1 MIIGMVK
8 MKDAHTAENVLVAIQ
23 EILAVFKFNKAKIS
37 AIVCDEGS
45 DLLRL
50 FSPIDSSNAYYLNYV
65 EEEKDDANDHDY
77 EPMETSDD
85 EEDDSD
91 EEDDNA
97 SDDDDDNTANAG
109 STAVECK
116 MRLKCTLRFL
126 HFRPFF
132 SNDFF

>member
-1 MIIGMVK
+1 M
-8 MKDAHTAENVLVAIQ
+8 
-23 EILAVFKFNKAKIS
+23 
-37 AIVCDEGS
+37 
-45 DLLRL
+45 RL

-126 HFRPFF
+126 HFKRYLFSQMTFF
-132 SNDFF
+132 NLKS